1 MGVNMRIALTGAS
14 STGKTTLLNDL
25 IQTTVFIKYG
35 IKSILMD
42 TRSILS
48 KMGLRADGYGSDPAR
63 MKVFQWALLEE
74 KVKLEN
80 LETNYITDRS
90 TVDLAAYWLIRDV
103 TGGLSEEDER
113 YLGDCKAFAS
123 KYDLH
128 IHLPFGV
135 IPFTDDGNRP
145 KERLF
150 NEGICRTVHRLLNEW
165 NLPHLSIESVD
176 RVERVREVLSF
187 IDKHRWGKC

>member
-1 MGVNMRIALTGAS
+1 MRIALTGAS

-25 IQTTVFIKYG
+25 IQTPALIKCG
-35 IKSILMD
+35 IKSVLMD
-42 TRSILS
+42 TRRILS
-48 KMGLRADGYGSDPAR
+48 KMGLRADGFGSDPGR
-63 MKVFQWALLEE
+63 MKAFQWALLEE

-103 TGGLSEEDER
+103 KGGLSEEDER
-113 YLGDCKAFAS
+113 YISDCKAFAS

-128 IHLPFGV
+128 LHLPFGA
-135 IPFTDDGNRP
+135 IPFTDDGHRP

-150 NEGICRTVHRLLNEW
+150 NECICRTVNRLLYQW
-165 NLPHLSIESVD
+165 NLPHLRLESVD
-176 RVERVREVLSF
+176 RLERVREVLSL
-187 IDKHRWGKC
+187 IDKHRLGKC